1 MCEGLVGVCHL
12 VGILALLD
20 GCAEVVA
27 GIHDLACETLL
38 HCLLAALA
46 GVADQPAK
54 AESLT
59 TCGSYFDR
67 NLVSCTA
74 DTASLDFE
82 AGHDV
87 VHSFG
92 EGVNGLL
99 AGLLLDDVKSVLND
113 LLSNTL
119 FAVQHDSVDELGHQ
133 NTIVHRIG

>member
-1 MCEGLVGVCHL
+1 M
-12 VGILALLD
+12 GIFALLD

-27 GIHDLACETLL
+27 GIHDLACKALL
-38 HCLLAALA
+38 HGLLATLA
-46 GVADQPAK
+46 GVADQPTQ

-59 TCGSYFDR
+59 TCRSYFDR

-74 DTASLDFE
+74 DTASLNFE
-82 AGHDV
+82 AGHDI
-87 VHSFG
+87 VHCFG
-92 EGVNGLL
+92 EGVKGFL
-99 AGLLLDDVKSVLND
+99 AGLLLDDVKSVVND